1 MKTTVSPRGDLGLEG
16 LQHDVGLRTCFTG
29 AFAWMNGFEMNI
41 RLMQTRLVRLIRRFS
56 IHLNLINLF
65 KMLLS
70 LFGQPKKG

>member
-1 MKTTVSPRGDLGLEG
+1 MKTTVSPRGYLALEG
-16 LQHDVGLRTCFTG
+16 PQHDVGLRTCVTG
-29 AFAWMNGFEMNI
+29 AFAWMNGFDINI
-41 RLMQTRLVRLIRRFS
+41 RLMQTRFVRLIRRFS